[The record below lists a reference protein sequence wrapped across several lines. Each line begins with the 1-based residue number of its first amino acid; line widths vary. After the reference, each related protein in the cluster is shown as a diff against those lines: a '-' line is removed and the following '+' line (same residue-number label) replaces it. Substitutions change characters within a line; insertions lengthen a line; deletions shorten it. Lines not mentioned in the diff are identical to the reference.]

1 MIILKKAM
9 PRRTFLR
16 GAGVS
21 LALPMLDAM
30 LPALASSSHIEAT
43 RPLRVQFFYVP
54 NGRILEKWLPTTY
67 GKDFEITPA
76 LAPLAPYRDR
86 ITLVSGLNIKAAD
99 TRPGEGGSGHARASA
114 AYLTGIH
121 PSPNGELGPSIDQI
135 FAREFSKYTQFG
147 SLEIG
152 MESPEI
158 DGKADGDYSEYYTK
172 TISWRTGVQPLP
184 VENNP
189 RKVFDR
195 LFGGS
200 ASTDRE
206 TRLGSIEKKRS
217 ILDFILE
224 ESNRLSGQ
232 IGNADRT
239 KVNEYLDAVRDIER
253 RIQLAEDQ
261 IDRDIPALERPVG
274 IPATYSEQAKFL
286 LDLQVL
292 ALQTDL
298 TRVITFMYGLE
309 SGEGDYRELG
319 ITEGHHALSHH
330 NHLAASVEGCEKIDV
345 FHNQLFAYYLEK
357 LQNTSDG
364 DGSLLDHT
372 MIINGSG
379 LSDGNLHAHNDVPVL
394 IIGGNRLVSGTHI
407 KKQSEPLSNLW
418 MTMLD
423 VANVPGQGYGEH
435 EESDATGI
443 FDDLKKVI

>member
-1 MIILKKAM
+1 MIILKKAI

-21 LALPMLDAM
+21 LALPLLDAM
-30 LPALASSSHIEAT
+30 IPALASSNDIET
-43 RPLRVQFFYVP
+43 IRPLRVQFFYGP
-54 NGRILEKWLPTTY
+54 NGKIMDKWTPNTIGRNY
-67 GKDFEITPA
+67 EITPS
-76 LAPLAPYRDR
+76 LEPLAQFRDKM
-86 ITLVSGLNIKAAD
+86 TLVGGLNITAAD

-114 AYLTGIH
+114 SYLTGIH
-121 PSPNGELGPSIDQI
+121 PSPNGKLGPSIDQI
-135 FAREFSKYTQFG
+135 FAREYSKHTQLG

-184 VENNP
+184 IENNP

-200 ASTDRE
+200 TSTDRKA
-206 TRLGSIEKKRS
+206 RLINIENKRS
-217 ILDFILE
+217 ILDFIQD
-224 ESNRLSGQ
+224 ESNRLSKQVGKVDQ
-232 IGNADRT
+232 T
-239 KVNEYLDAVRDIER
+239 KVSEYLDAVRDVER
-253 RIQLAEDQ
+253 RIQLAESQ
-261 IDRDIPALERPVG
+261 IDRDIPELKRPVG

-330 NHLAASVEGCEKIDV
+330 NHLAVSVEGCKKVDL
-345 FHNQLFAYYLEK
+345 FHSQLFAYYLEK
-357 LQNTSDG
+357 LQNTIDG
-364 DGSLLDHT
+364 EGSLLDHSL
-372 MIINGSG
+372 IANGSG
-379 LSDGNLHAHNDVPVL
+379 LNDGNLHTHNDIPML
-394 IIGGNRLVSGTHI
+394 IVGGGNRLKAGTHI
-407 KKQSEPLSNLW
+407 RKEGQPLTNLW
-418 MTMLD
+418 LTMLD
-423 VANVPGQGYGEH
+423 VANVPNLGFGEVGDT
-435 EESDATGI
+435 DATGTL
-443 FDDLKKVI
+443 DDLKV

>member
-1 MIILKKAM
+1 MIVLKKAI

-16 GAGVS
+16 GAGVT
-21 LALPMLDAM
+21 LALPLLDSM
-30 LPALASSSHIEAT
+30 VPAFASSTQLDST

-54 NGRILEKWLPTTY
+54 NGRILERWIPSKE
-67 GKDFEITPA
+67 GRDFEITPA
-76 LAPLAPYRDR
+76 LQPLAAFRDR
-86 ITLVSGLNIKAAD
+86 MTILSGLNIKAAD

-184 VENNP
+184 IENNP

-200 ASTDRE
+200 ASTDRD
-206 TRLGSIEKKRS
+206 TRLKNIEKKRS
-217 ILDFILE
+217 ILDFVLE
-224 ESNRLSGQ
+224 ESNRLSGKV
-232 IGNADRT
+232 GTPDRV
-239 KVNEYLDAVRDIER
+239 KVDEYLDAVRDIER
-253 RIQLAEDQ
+253 RIQLAESQ
-261 IDRDIPALERPVG
+261 IDRDIPALDRPVG

-330 NHLAASVEGCEKIDV
+330 NHLATAVEGCAKIDI
-345 FHNQLFAYYLEK
+345 FHNELFAYYLEK
-357 LQNTSDG
+357 LQNTPDG

-372 MIINGSG
+372 LVVNGSG

-394 IIGGNRLVSGTHI
+394 LIGGNKFVTGVHI

-418 MTMLD
+418 MTLLD
-423 VANVPGQGYGEH
+423 VANVPGQGYGENK
-435 EESDATGI
+435 ESDATGT
-443 FDDLKKVI
+443 FGDLKIA